1 MQKRTPASVSLAPIR
16 SQRIQLF
23 LLLLTATGIYLYLN
37 LFVSHETP
45 VLLGGD
51 QVYFWMDAQRLLHG
65 DLIYRD
71 FFRYTLPGTDLF
83 YAGLFRLF
91 GLHVWVTNI
100 AVLILGVAFSWLCYS
115 LSSKYIERRV
125 AMLTTALFLVF
136 IYGKALNGT
145 NHWFAM
151 LAVAGAV
158 NVSLEKTTLKRMTA
172 AGALLGLG
180 AFFNQAHG
188 AAALLGFTLFLI
200 WRQSRTKNPPV
211 ELVSNL
217 IMLFIG
223 FSVAL
228 LLLNAYFIATVGLK
242 QLWYCGV
249 TYVLRYPAR
258 NPNGWSLGLPG
269 TPTWRTLPKFI
280 PYLTVYTTLPIVY
293 CTSLLKCW
301 QKRNNASF
309 PWERIALLSLIGF
322 FLLLEVAVAVNW
334 LRLYAVSL
342 PGVILLMWIL
352 SEKTK
357 FQNRAV
363 TLIWLVIIS
372 VAALQIVSSHSTNT
386 IQGDLAGGRFATTRQ
401 TYEKLH
407 WIASITQPGDLF
419 LQAGWPGMYIPLGLR
434 NPLYVATVDYLDA
447 TRPGDIEL
455 SVSQMKSKHVEYVL
469 WTKHLDSRCNPG
481 KPCNDYLFLFREYV
495 HKSYTCVHV
504 FPDGDTL
511 WRKKG

>member
-1 MQKRTPASVSLAPIR
+1 MQKRTQASASLGQIR
-16 SQRIQLF
+16 SQRTQFF
-23 LLLLTATGIYLYLN
+23 LLSLTAAGIYLYLN

-45 VLLGGD
+45 VLLTGD

-71 FFRYTLPGTDLF
+71 FFRYTLPGTDLL
-83 YAGLFRLF
+83 YAGLFRLL

-100 AVLILGVAFSWLCYS
+100 AVLMLGVAFSWLCYS

-158 NVSLEKTTLKRMTA
+158 NVSLEKTTLKRLTA

-188 AAALLGFTLFLI
+188 SAALVGFALFLI
-200 WRQSRTKNPPV
+200 CRQSRTKNPPA
-211 ELVSNL
+211 ELIRNL
-217 IMLFIG
+217 IMLSLG
-223 FSVAL
+223 FSAVL
-228 LLLNAYFIATVGLK
+228 LLLSAYFIATVGFK
-242 QLWYCGV
+242 QLWYCAV
-249 TYVLRYPAR
+249 TYVLSYPAH

-269 TPTWRTLPKFI
+269 TPTWRSLPKFL
-280 PYLTVYTTLPIVY
+280 PYLAVYIALPIVY
-293 CTSLLKCW
+293 CTSLLRCW
-301 QKRNNASF
+301 RQRNNTFF
-309 PWERIALLSLIGF
+309 PWDRVALLSLVGF

-334 LRLYAVSL
+334 LRLYGVSL

-352 SEKTK
+352 SEKPK
-357 FQNRAV
+357 FQRRAV
-363 TLIWLVIIS
+363 TFIWPVIIAL
-372 VAALQIVSSHSTNT
+372 AAQQIVSRHSANNV
-386 IQGDLAGGRFATTRQ
+386 QVDLAGGHFATSPQ

-407 WIASITQPGDLF
+407 WIASITQPRDLF

-447 TRPGDIEL
+447 SRPGDIEL
-455 SVSQMKSKHVEYVL
+455 SVSQMKAKQVEYVL
-469 WTKHLDSRCNPG
+469 WTKYLDSRCNQG
-481 KPCNDYLFLFREYV
+481 NPCNDYLFPFREYV

-511 WRKKG
+511 WRKNG